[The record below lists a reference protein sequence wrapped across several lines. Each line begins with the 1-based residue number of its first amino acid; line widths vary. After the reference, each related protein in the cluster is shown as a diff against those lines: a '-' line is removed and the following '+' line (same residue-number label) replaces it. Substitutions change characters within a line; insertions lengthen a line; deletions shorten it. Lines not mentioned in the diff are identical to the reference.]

1 MKSSRKSG
9 VHNVRNVLGRLSLS
23 RRDVE
28 LPRRDVKLSSLCHVA
43 TSNCKA
49 LCHVATWNSHV
60 AMWTSHVA
68 TSLLHVA
75 TSFGHALCHVATL
88 PRTSRRLQ
96 VKPSVTSRRDPA
108 HRDVALFL
116 TQECFI
122 FHLHRTPLFI
132 RSPSSLAHRPYPTL
146 PELRSY
152 SPTTVSH
159 PIWPVLGN
167 SGFFHHCV
175 PDSSLGYSSL
185 GFILVFLC
193 SLAFF

>member
-1 MKSSRKSG
+1 MDF
-9 VHNVRNVLGRLSLS
+9 S
-23 RRDVE
+23 RRDV
-28 LPRRDVKLSSLCHVA
+28 KITSLCQ
-43 TSNCKA
+43 
-49 LCHVATWNSHV
+49 VATWNSHV
-60 AMWTSHVA
+60 TTWTSHVA

-75 TSFGHALCHVATL
+75 TSFGHLLCHVATL
-88 PRTSRRLQ
+88 ILTSRRHLVMLSVTSRRRQ
-96 VKPSVTSRRDPA
+96 VKLSVTSRRDLA
-108 HRDVALFL
+108 RRDVALFL

-159 PIWPVLGN
+159 PIWPVLGH

-185 GFILVFLC
+185 GFILGFCVAWSSFR
-193 SLAFF
+193 SSFRVS

>member
-1 MKSSRKSG
+1 MEF
-9 VHNVRNVLGRLSLS
+9 S
-23 RRDVE
+23 RRDVTFTRRDVIWSPT
-28 LPRRDVKLSSLCHVA
+28 LPRRDVAPHVA
-43 TSNCKA
+43 TSI
-49 LCHVATWNSHV
+49 
-60 AMWTSHVA
+60 
-68 TSLLHVA
+68 
-75 TSFGHALCHVATL
+75 GHALCHIATL
-88 PRTSRRLQ
+88 PRTSRRRQ
-96 VKPSVTSRRDPA
+96 VKPFVTSRRDPA
-108 HRDVALFL
+108 RRDVALFL

-132 RSPSSLAHRPYPTL
+132 RSPSSLAHHPYPTL

-152 SPTTVSH
+152 SSTTISH
-159 PIWPVLGN
+159 PICPVLGH